1 MKLFEMFD
9 PPVQGMQDVNADNSK
24 PVWRTSRK
32 TKLTLKQIRK
42 LRRMLDVR
50 NYEKK
55 LYLNNVREQYGPR
68 PEAAPG
74 MPSV

>member
-1 MKLFEMFD
+1 MFD

-55 LYLNNVREQYGPR
+55 KYLNKIREHYGAKP
-68 PEAAPG
+68 ADDSGLA
-74 MPSV
+74 SA

>member
-1 MKLFEMFD
+1 MILLELFD
-9 PPVQGMQDVNADNSK
+9 PGVQGYQDIEADNSK

-50 NYEKK
+50 NYERRIYLKK
-55 LYLNNVREQYGPR
+55 IQSQYGPQAGA
-68 PEAAPG
+68 EGAAPTL
-74 MPSV
+74 